1 MDVAL
6 LIALNTIYG
15 ILAAISFVYL
25 GYLLYRNK
33 AGNYPLLE
41 DEQLPFVSI
50 IVPTYYEEDNIERC
64 LESLSKL
71 DYPKNEIIVVD
82 GGSKDR
88 TVSRAMRYADTIIVD
103 STLPEGWIGKS
114 YGCHLGY
121 QVAKGDLFLFTDADT
136 YHEPES
142 LKHAVSTLKGSNSMM
157 LTLLPYQKAE
167 RWYEYLLGYY
177 FFLSW
182 LVAGAIEEINDV
194 NNPNAFLAIGQ
205 YLLFEKE
212 CYEGLNGHV
221 SIYTSIVEDLALA
234 KRCKKMGYKM
244 HFMKSRKLV
253 KCRMHPGGIQSL
265 LEGFNKS
272 IIGGFQTLSKR
283 RVMYATFW
291 IINGISAP
299 VFVALAVLYRPYKPI
314 GITFNVVLYLVYAVT
329 LTFYWIHKG
338 DSNPVFSLLYP
349 IGLLVVIISAI
360 VALVYLITGTAIK
373 WKNRTYAIKKDKKT
387 KKSEKEQDKVDLQT

>member
-1 MDVAL
+1 MDIAL
-6 LIALNTIYG
+6 LITLNTIYG

-33 AGNYPLLE
+33 AGNYPILG
-41 DEQLPFVSI
+41 DDKLPFVSI

-71 DYPKNEIIVVD
+71 DYPKKELIVVD

-88 TVSRAMRYADTIIVD
+88 TVSRAMRYADMVIVD

-121 QVAKGDLFLFTDADT
+121 TAAKGDLYLFTDADT

-182 LVAGAIEEINDV
+182 LVAGAIEEINDI
-194 NNPNAFLAIGQ
+194 NNPKAFLAIGQ

-212 CYEGLNGHV
+212 CYEGLNGHMA
-221 SIYTSIVEDLALA
+221 IYTSIVEDLALA
-234 KRCKKMGYKM
+234 KRCKKLGYKM

-253 KCRMHPGGIQSL
+253 KCRMHPGGVRSL

-299 VFVALAVLYRPYKPI
+299 IFVALAVLYRPYKPI
-314 GITFNVVLYLVYAVT
+314 GITFNVVLYLVYAIT
-329 LTFYWIHKG
+329 LTFYWVHKG

-349 IGLLVVIISAI
+349 VGLLIVIISAI
-360 VALVYLITGTAIK
+360 VALVYLITGTAVK
-373 WKNRTYAIKKDKKT
+373 WKNRTYAIKIDKKT
-387 KKSEKEQDKVDLQT
+387 RDKKLRESHTSEKE